1 MIIVVDANIA
11 AALFLDLAY
20 SAQARDAVMEASVII
35 APDLITA
42 EVANT
47 LWKLVHFKHIDM
59 GLADHVLDGLT
70 AIISE
75 FVPGARLAVEA
86 VKHASALGHPAYD
99 CFYLTLARRRRAKLI
114 TADSRFAAALER
126 VDPPVDYK
134 LIAA

>member
-20 SAQARDAVMEASVII
+20 SAQARDAVMEASGII

-75 FVPGARLAVEA
+75 FVPGARLAV
-86 VKHASALGHPAYD
+86 
-99 CFYLTLARRRRAKLI
+99 R
-114 TADSRFAAALER
+114 
-126 VDPPVDYK
+126 
-134 LIAA
+134 

>member
-20 SAQARDAVMEASVII
+20 SAPARDAVTDAKEII

-47 LWKLVHFKHIDM
+47 LWKLTRSKHIDI
-59 GLADHVLDGLT
+59 GLADHVLDGLA
-70 AIISE
+70 AIVSE
-75 FVPGARLAVEA
+75 FVPGARLAAEA
-86 VKHASALGHPAYD
+86 VKHASALDHPAYD
-99 CFYLTLARRRRAKLI
+99 CFYLTLAKRRRAKLI
-114 TADSRFAAALER
+114 TADRRFADVLER
-126 VDPPVDYK
+126 VDPPVDYQ